1 MINTTVYCKDR
12 EELALFVSDLLCT
25 GNLVWQ
31 SITIISPEKSEGYCV
46 RIVTDGSSVVTVRR
60 WVQTYYGLRMST
72 SQENTQAG

>member
-1 MINTTVYCKDR
+1 MTNSVVYLKNK

-25 GNLVWQ
+25 GNLDWQ

-46 RIVTDGSSVVTVRR
+46 RIVTDGLSVATVRK
-60 WVQTYYGLRMST
+60 WVQTYYGLHMNT